1 MKRNHVIVVLLL
13 IVYSCQQS
21 TKVQNYPNE
30 MSEMALSMRTMLDK
44 LKQAKKDIEIGV
56 IPNLSIEDFKNC
68 HFTDS
73 SFKKKEGFNPMADA
87 LLDAANK
94 FDLLPSV
101 VNYEI
106 VVNTCRSCHEY
117 MCPGP
122 LEIINSNDLN

>member
-1 MKRNHVIVVLLL
+1 MKRGLVIICLLL
-13 IVYSCQQS
+13 LVYSCQQS

-30 MSEMALSMRTMLDK
+30 MSEMALSMRTMVDK
-44 LKQAKKDIEIGV
+44 LKQAKIDIELGLT
-56 IPNLSIEDFKNC
+56 PNLSIEDFKNA

-73 SFKKKEGFNPMADA
+73 SFQKEGFNPMADA
-87 LLDAANK
+87 LVLAANN
-94 FDLLPSV
+94 FDESPSV

-122 LEIINSNDLN
+122 LEMINTLDLD